1 MDQHSTR
8 AAEADLLCIAPTD
21 ARRSAYQP
29 REFGA
34 SRDSAQSA
42 RGRRA
47 VQSPHGAFED
57 PTMPANVLPRQS
69 IELRTIAFHV

>member
-29 REFGA
+29 
-34 SRDSAQSA
+34 
-42 RGRRA
+42 
-47 VQSPHGAFED
+47 
-57 PTMPANVLPRQS
+57 PR
-69 IELRTIAFHV
+69 IRCIA